1 MFTVADEQFMRQA
14 LGLATT
20 SLYLTSPNPRV
31 GCVLVRD
38 GQVLGEGATQSAGG
52 DHAEVQAV
60 KQALRRGHALEGATA
75 YVSLEPCAHFGR
87 TPPCADLLVQHKVA
101 RVVAAIEDPNPQVAG
116 KGLQRLREAGVDV
129 RCGLMADEARELNI
143 GFFSRMLRG
152 RPWVRMKLAASLD
165 GITALPNGRS
175 QWITSEDARAD
186 GHHWR
191 ARACVVLT
199 GVGTVL
205 QDDPQL
211 SVRFVD
217 TPRQPRKLLV
227 DSRLQAPP
235 AARLFDD
242 GPVTVFSAKAGA
254 AADALRAR
262 GHEVVTL
269 PDAQGKVDLTALVMW
284 LGKQSVNELH
294 VEAGTRLN
302 GSLLRTGVVDELL
315 IYLAPKLLGQ
325 GQGLALLGPFDDLTQ
340 ALQLQLGSVELIGR
354 DLRIIARTPSATFYG
369 HSCSPASLQHSV
381 Q

>member
-20 SLYLTSPNPRV
+20 SLYITSPNPRV

-38 GQVLGEGATQSAGG
+38 GQVLGEGATQAAGG

-101 RVVAAIEDPNPQVAG
+101 RVVAAVEDPNPQVAG

-191 ARACVVLT
+191 ARACAVLT

-227 DSRLQAPP
+227 DSRLEAPP

-284 LGKQSVNELH
+284 LGKQAVNELH

-302 GSLLRTGVVDELL
+302 GSLLSAGVVDELL

-340 ALQLQLGSVELIGR
+340 ALQLQLGSVEPIGR
-354 DLRIIARTPSATFYG
+354 DLRIIARTPSATF
-369 HSCSPASLQHSV
+369 
-381 Q
+381 